1 MEQDALRPGDAGVE
15 VDLGV
20 EEGEGGDFEQLG
32 DLRLEPA
39 ECAEVEVGR
48 RVLCGDHRRGGPRSL
63 PPRGGGGGRWG
74 GGVVE
79 GGRRGGQV
87 VEGDRP
93 PCPLLLGRGVRVPG
107 GGDAR
112 IEGGKPAHR
121 VSALAGSSLAF
132 PQEQLFNIHPST
144 AIVAYVNNASR
155 ETGCTRKVQ
164 STAATAHVLLA
175 ACFYILPSST
185 FAADTNEMSREQEQD
200 PFVNQHGEEA
210 EEEDFESLAPMLVA
224 KLQVGRRQLQSL
236 SLNSFSSLAI
246 RKRVSLRKTPR
257 NLQMPVSTL
266 SRP

>member
-1 MEQDALRPGDAGVE
+1 MHVGSGV
-15 VDLGV
+15 
-20 EEGEGGDFEQLG
+20 
-32 DLRLEPA
+32 A
-39 ECAEVEVGR
+39 
-48 RVLCGDHRRGGPRSL
+48 
-63 PPRGGGGGRWG
+63 
-74 GGVVE
+74 
-79 GGRRGGQV
+79 
-87 VEGDRP
+87 
-93 PCPLLLGRGVRVPG
+93 G

-236 SLNSFSSLAI
+236 SLNFSSLTN